1 MLMTKIPPITDNEHL
16 LLRKTIVD
24 NPYCKY
30 KPYPKQLIPVVLANR
45 EEQYDDKGTKKPN
58 AVLAGAGGYGGKTF
72 LGSMLAVQYLHKDED
87 YTCLVTRRNYAEL
100 VDTNSIWDNLV
111 DWCCGEHL
119 SDDLV
124 CDFKQSPIPQIISPN
139 GNTIYFKA
147 FDCDEKKQK
156 FKSASYDRIVNDEA
170 SELPEAVLRFQY
182 RSMRNT
188 TQIPRSIINLS
199 NPGGDSTE
207 YLVKEFVDGPKPY
220 IALDWRDNPHIDKA
234 AYEGSLDEL
243 DYIDQ
248 QYQKYGNW
256 HYRPSAGDLINL
268 DQLVDAYIDVDDYS
282 EREVYFCTMG
292 IDTAGTGRDNTV
304 AMNLIRLDNGLT
316 VLNDMVVDSSA
327 YPEDSIYNFAE
338 KQIIENNLYNMDFEE
353 EPGGDSV
360 YALRYWVENVLE
372 DLITKHG
379 IDVNGV
385 PAIKSKYTRARPIA
399 KAIIKGE
406 LKFSSH
412 LKEQLER
419 KDGLFDQFMY
429 VSPNPEDMKKQKSPD
444 ELDALGY
451 AWNSLINNFLNTVE
465 LELIEL

>member
-1 MLMTKIPPITDNEHL
+1 MTDFNEWDWKNYEL
-16 LLRKTIVD
+16 NILD
-24 NPYCKY
+24 NPFIDFELYD
-30 KPYPKQLIPVVLANR
+30 KQAFVALTSCHNQDGVNKFLC
-45 EEQYDDKGTKKPN
+45 
-58 AVLAGAGGYGGKTF
+58 GGPGGGGKTK
-72 LGSMLAVQYLHKDED
+72 LLAALALQFVEFSQYR
-87 YTCLVTRRNYAEL
+87 CLVTRKNYRELIGTGSVFDILKKIPGVKPRESGLIRIVFPSGAE
-100 VDTNSIWDNLV
+100 I
-111 DWCCGEHL
+111 H
-119 SDDLV
+119 
-124 CDFKQSPIPQIISPN
+124 
-139 GNTIYFKA
+139 FKA
-147 FDCDEKKQK
+147 FNDDSHKQDVK
-156 FKSASYDRIVNDEA
+156 GESYHTILNDEA
-170 SELPEAVLRFQY
+170 SELPESVLKFLYRSLRKKADDWIPLRFG
-182 RSMRNT
+182 NA
-188 TQIPRSIINLS
+188 S
-199 NPGGDSTE
+199 NPGGESTE
-207 YLVKEFVDGPKPY
+207 YLVKEYIEGDLPY
-220 IALDWRDNPHIDKA
+220 IEMGYKHNPYIDDDT
-234 AYEGSLDEL
+234 YEDSLKEL

-248 QYQKYGNW
+248 QYQMYGNW
-256 HYRPSAGDLINL
+256 YYRPSAGDLINL
-268 DQLVDAYIDVDDYS
+268 DQLVDAYIDVDDYVK
-282 EREVYFCTMG
+282 REVYFCTMG

-327 YPEDSIYNFAE
+327 YPEDSIYNIAE

-360 YALRYWVENVLE
+360 YALRYWVENVLD

-385 PAIKSKYTRARPIA
+385 AAIKSKYTRARPIA

-429 VSPNPEDMKKQKSPD
+429 VSPNPDEMRKQKSPD

-451 AWNSLINNFLNTVE
+451 AWNSLVTNFLNTVE